1 MAAGTTTHS
10 RTTGGKSTTIRIART
25 AHATLADLATD
36 RGVTRMALLTELIE
50 RERRRQLFDAADES
64 YRRLAADPK
73 A

>member
-1 MAAGTTTHS
+1 M
-10 RTTGGKSTTIRIART
+10 STTIRIART